1 MRIGQGGIQ
10 LFTADVDDCVVTDE
24 DVCYV
29 FCVFEL
35 EVKFVLDEVVN
46 IAPALVE
53 LGVSDFA
60 DMNEAEDVS
69 DDPYVNDECE

>member
-1 MRIGQGGIQ
+1 EKEDDEESESEEEEDEKQGKVQQIQRI
-10 LFTADVDDCVVTDE
+10 DYE

-46 IAPALVE
+46 IAPALVDRTI
-53 LGVSDFA
+53 LIQI
-60 DMNEAEDVS
+60 NKQ
-69 DDPYVNDECE
+69 